1 MDDPVYDLLVRLAMT
16 EFHSEE
22 EAAGALL
29 SAAIMVNSEVPR
41 LEATEDLGT
50 RQDHIRRWLERLF
63 KIAKNATSQFGAAS
77 FSISVGIPTGVTVT
91 VEWNTEE

>member
-22 EAAGALL
+22 EAAGTLL
-29 SAAIMVNSEVPR
+29 SAAIMINSEVPR

-50 RQDHIRRWLERLF
+50 REDHIRRWLERLF
-63 KIAKNATSQFGAAS
+63 KIAKNATSRFGAAS
-77 FSISVGIPTGVTVT
+77 FSISVGIPAGVTVR
-91 VEWNTEE
+91 VGWDAEG